1 MTTLGR
7 QMALLTRMLLSA
19 GVGYSFER
27 WSNVEAAQIYS
38 ATGVVAGVC
47 ATLLGFLI
55 ASVAIITALVEKT
68 LIANMKKTGHYKV
81 LMDEAFLTCALLLVT
96 LAISTAA
103 LVVAQD
109 SVKYVSTVTAF
120 FLTLSLLYAYG
131 SGKKFAVVVSTI

>member
-1 MTTLGR
+1 
-7 QMALLTRMLLSA
+7 MALLIRVIFSA

-27 WSNVEAAQIYS
+27 WSNVDPAQIYS

-68 LIANMKKTGHYKV
+68 LFANMKKTGHYKV

-96 LAISTAA
+96 LAISTIA
-103 LVVAQD
+103 LVV
-109 SVKYVSTVTAF
+109 SNTLVKNFSIVTVF
-120 FLTLSLLYAYG
+120 FLSLSLLYAYG
-131 SGKKFAVVVSTI
+131 SGRKFAVVVSTI